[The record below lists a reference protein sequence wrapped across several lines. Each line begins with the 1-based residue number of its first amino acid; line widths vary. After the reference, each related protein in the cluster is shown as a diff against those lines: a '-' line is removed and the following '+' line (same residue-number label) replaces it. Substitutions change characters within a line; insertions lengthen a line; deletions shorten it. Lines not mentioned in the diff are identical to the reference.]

1 MWKALGLIP
10 STIKQNKNPMILISL
25 VDDLGKV
32 KMVFSMTLYKQD
44 MYLSFYKDFGYGS
57 FWGPEVK

>member
-1 MWKALGLIP
+1 
-10 STIKQNKNPMILISL
+10 MILISL